1 MAKTIEFEATAPDGT
16 KVKFRAPEN
25 TPEDLL
31 KKYAL
36 IEYQMRTTGRSEYIR
51 DDVPPGTLPGAAGPA
66 ITEPPM
72 PPPEPPAPSEPP
84 TPGVDPMA
92 DLEARLKAAEGQQ
105 EIRQAQLMGGAAGAG
120 IGGARVGA
128 ELAGRAAQSLGER
141 SELGRISARQATGT
155 PNTPEQIA
163 RILQGTPGE
172 TAGTTGRARTTGF
185 NIETAQQAARARE
198 GEQVLGGLQQ
208 RGMVGRNAPQVLADM
223 PGMTSSPSGVI
234 YPRAAEPPVT
244 VPPRPSGLD
253 QASSL
258 FKSLMGPVATA
269 ARFATPPLA
278 LAAAAGEGI
287 RARQLMQQEQP
298 DPTGAALSG
307 TVATSG
313 LAALSPRLAPAAIP
327 IGLSAGALQYM
338 RGRLSPDEPVSPS
351 EEELASRPAF
361 GYYPHLGRRRPR
373 AVLP

>member
-1 MAKTIEFEATAPDGT
+1 MAKSAEFEVDGPDG
-16 KVKFRAPEN
+16 KPIRFLAPSDS
-25 TPEDLL
+25 TEDQL
-31 KKYAL
+31 KRYAF
-36 IEYQMRTTGRSEYIR
+36 IEYQAKLAEMRQAAKATPAAVAE
-51 DDVPPGTLPGAAGPA
+51 PGAP
-66 ITEPPM
+66 EPSAQEPM
-72 PPPEPPAPSEPP
+72 ALPPEPPAPNA
-84 TPGVDPMA
+84 DPMA
-92 DLEARLKAAEGQQ
+92 GLEARLKAAEGQQ

-128 ELAGRAAQSLGER
+128 ELAGRAVQSMGER
-141 SELGRISARQATGT
+141 SELGRIAARQATGV

-163 RILQGTPGE
+163 RIMQGTPGE

-208 RGMVGRNAPQVLADM
+208 RGTVGRSAPQILADM

-234 YPRAAEPPVT
+234 YPRATEPPVT

-258 FKSLMGPVATA
+258 FKSMMGPVATA
-269 ARFATPPLA
+269 TRFAVPPLA
-278 LAAAAGEGI
+278 LATAAGEGI

-307 TVATSG
+307 TMALSG
-313 LAALSPRLAPAAIP
+313 LSALSSRLAPTAVP
-327 IGLSAGALQYM
+327 VGMGAGALQYM
-338 RGRLSPDEPVSPS
+338 RGRLAPNEPVSAS

-361 GYYPHLGRRRPR
+361 GYYPHLTRRRPR